1 MKKSTKVGL
10 AVGGVVLAAL
20 IALGV
25 YEEMKKPAAQTTGG
39 HSEAAES
46 SGVLIRLT

>member
-25 YEEMKKPAAQTTGG
+25 YEEMKKPAAQTTGVIPKLPNLPG
-39 HSEAAES
+39 S
-46 SGVLIRLT
+46 